1 MELKVGMYVRTKDG
15 IAKYLG
21 LGKNVLTINESNQFK
36 HYANQHLFDNSIFD
50 VGHDRGDTLSNEEF
64 KSIEKYTEKDPS
76 FDLTNLI
83 EVGDYVNGEKVTET
97 MIKMR
102 DEQGVFGLPDHYR
115 MFVDEIHI
123 KSVVTREQFESMKYI
138 VERTDK

>member
-1 MELKVGMYVRTKDG
+1 MKLKKGMYVRFKDNKD
-15 IAKYLG
+15 IQYI
-21 LGKNVLTINESNQFK
+21 GKLININEYREPCFK
-36 HYANQHLFDNSIFD
+36 YAIEVTWYDDYIF
-50 VGHDRGDTLSNEEF
+50 VGDDDIIGE
-64 KSIEKYTEKDPS
+64 PS
-76 FDLTNLI
+76 FDLIDLI

-123 KSVVTREQFESMKYI
+123 KSVVTKEQFEDIKFE
-138 VERTDK
+138 VK

>member
-1 MELKVGMYVRTKDG
+1 MVTLKPNMYVRFKDNKD
-15 IAKYLG
+15 IQYI
-21 LGKNVLTINESNQFK
+21 GKLININEHREPCFK
-36 HYANQHLFDNSIFD
+36 YAIEVTWYDDYIFI
-50 VGHDRGDTLSNEEF
+50 GDDDIIGE
-64 KSIEKYTEKDPS
+64 PS

-83 EVGDYVNGEKVTET
+83 KVGDYVNGEKVTET

-138 VERTDK
+138 VERNDK